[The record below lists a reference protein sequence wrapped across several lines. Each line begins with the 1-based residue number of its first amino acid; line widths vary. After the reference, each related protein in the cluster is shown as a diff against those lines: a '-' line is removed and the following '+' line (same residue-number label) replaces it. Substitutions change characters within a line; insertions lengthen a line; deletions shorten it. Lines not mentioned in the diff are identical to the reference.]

1 MRELNLLIATCAEC
15 PYFQRHEGVPLR
27 VCRHSDTSPFAPSVN
42 VRTEI
47 DPKCPLPEF
56 HGVEMPELTDEDFED
71 FAEESMEDLF
81 EDVDIPPFNTF
92 SNRLMEVQA
101 LPAIWTKDLTPE
113 ERERFNQEMDQKMNA
128 KLREQG
134 YELSFDEFDFRT
146 DEK

>member
-42 VRTEI
+42 VRTEV

-56 HGVEMPELTDEDFED
+56 HGIGMPELTDEDFED
-71 FAEESMEDLF
+71 FEEETMEDLF

-92 SNRLMEVQA
+92 SNRLMEVTR
-101 LPAIWTKDLTPE
+101 LPDEWLADLTSE
-113 ERERFNQEMDQKMNA
+113 EKERINREIDEKVERR
-128 KLREQG
+128 LREQP
-134 YELSFDEFDFRT
+134 FDEFDFRS
-146 DEK
+146 DNK